1 MKLIYLLSLITI
13 TSNIYSGVKIAI
25 DTNIFKGLKYVDLN
39 YYLSNKILIEHIEE
53 FGQYLFKYDLTVDNL
68 TITNITSPTEVIVN
82 QLNTSEN
89 LPLVQIEIQNI
100 LLDIQM
106 KFNVKFG
113 IFSESAE
120 HLKIHTNITSING
133 EFYFLPNGEV
143 EISKFNV
150 KLTDVQIDMESQ
162 WLNFL
167 IGLFTNFI
175 TNKAEKYIES
185 KNKNISETINN
196 WVNNEFLYDLG
207 FGIGFN
213 LTNIDRPKLNRYSK
227 VNIIKSNLYNLFYN
241 KKRKFNENIETTIL
255 TCGIH
260 GSIYPYLHPELK
272 PKIPEAVNMTFKK
285 EYYDNEVQILISDY
299 TINTLLNLI
308 HQSGYLHMEFKNELT
323 NLIPWNYTVEGLK
336 NILPEY
342 SKLYPNK
349 NYEVEMKCY
358 ISISNFPQPKVQSK
372 ISATKLTLLFGLD
385 FDTFTSDDPFDDPV
399 KDLKLNITSSLDIH
413 FLVDKGNL
421 TIVFGS
427 FHISNVQTI
436 IDNLK
441 IDVNRFEKT
450 IENAFIDYLLPALD
464 TYVKNIP
471 LVDYFGYLFGFQFK
485 NLRVGTENGYI
496 VGSLGVNGVDFT

>member
-82 QLNTSEN
+82 QLNTSETF
-89 LPLVQIEIQNI
+89 PLVQIEIQNI

-175 TNKAEKYIES
+175 TNKAEKYIE
-185 KNKNISETINN
+185 
-196 WVNNEFLYDLG
+196 
-207 FGIGFN
+207 
-213 LTNIDRPKLNRYSK
+213 
-227 VNIIKSNLYNLFYN
+227 
-241 KKRKFNENIETTIL
+241 
-255 TCGIH
+255 
-260 GSIYPYLHPELK
+260 
-272 PKIPEAVNMTFKK
+272 
-285 EYYDNEVQILISDY
+285 
-299 TINTLLNLI
+299 
-308 HQSGYLHMEFKNELT
+308 
-323 NLIPWNYTVEGLK
+323 
-336 NILPEY
+336 
-342 SKLYPNK
+342 
-349 NYEVEMKCY
+349 
-358 ISISNFPQPKVQSK
+358 
-372 ISATKLTLLFGLD
+372 
-385 FDTFTSDDPFDDPV
+385 
-399 KDLKLNITSSLDIH
+399 
-413 FLVDKGNL
+413 
-421 TIVFGS
+421 
-427 FHISNVQTI
+427 
-436 IDNLK
+436 
-441 IDVNRFEKT
+441 
-450 IENAFIDYLLPALD
+450 
-464 TYVKNIP
+464 
-471 LVDYFGYLFGFQFK
+471 
-485 NLRVGTENGYI
+485 
-496 VGSLGVNGVDFT
+496 